1 MRLQDPTEGLAA
13 TVPDT
18 LLGLALAVA
27 FVLPGF
33 VIADLAETRRAT
45 RTARSD
51 LELVLRGLV

>member
-1 MRLQDPTEGLAA
+1 
-13 TVPDT
+13 VPDT